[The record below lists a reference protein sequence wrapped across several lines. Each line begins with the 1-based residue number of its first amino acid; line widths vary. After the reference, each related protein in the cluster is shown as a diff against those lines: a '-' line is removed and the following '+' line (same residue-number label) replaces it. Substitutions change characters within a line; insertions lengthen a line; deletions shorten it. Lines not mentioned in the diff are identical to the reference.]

1 MTDWVVTYT
10 FIGGASAAVD
20 SDEFAVIAERLEA
33 FEGSVSTDGQGRWF
47 ATVHMSAPSA
57 AAAQLSAQERLI
69 ASGVSPADAIAIEST
84 TFDEYERLANAPT
97 LPVLLGAAEVGD
109 LLGVSRQRVHQL
121 TQHSEFPAPLV
132 RVRMGPLWDEQAI
145 KKFDREWVR
154 KPGRPKGAFLTFH

>member
-10 FIGGASAAVD
+10 FIGGASASVD
-20 SDEFAVIAERLEA
+20 SDEFAVIEERLEA

-97 LPVLLGAAEVGD
+97 LPRLATFWASVGN
-109 LLGVSRQRVHQL
+109 VCTNSRSTASSPHRSFAFV
-121 TQHSEFPAPLV
+121 
-132 RVRMGPLWDEQAI
+132 
-145 KKFDREWVR
+145 WVR
-154 KPGRPKGAFLTFH
+154 CGTSKPSRSLIANGSANPAARRGPF